1 MSFQLTAQTA
11 EGARFVA
18 LAENLVDELAAC
30 AGVYDREN
38 RYPFKSFQALKRI
51 GYLCGPV
58 PEELGGLGVTSVHDV
73 LVGQT
78 RLAGGDAS
86 LAIGVNMHFAYLLN
100 VVRRYE
106 MAVASGNER
115 RVGAL
120 GAALEEI
127 ARNGVVFAAAGS
139 EPGQDLTRPATTA
152 ARTDAGWVVSGRKI
166 FCTMSPAAD
175 VFYTAVTFTGDDGE
189 ERYGY
194 AMVPREAPGV
204 VVHDDWDA
212 LGMRASGSHSVSFQD
227 VPLPA
232 DALRGG
238 FPAGDAVPYME
249 RNLTAG
255 LFHASASLGI
265 AESAH
270 ALAVRKLGRRGANG
284 HGREGVLVA
293 ESTIELAACRAAL
306 ARAAEPHRR
315 APRGLSRRR
324 TAPTRNSIALFAE
337 AQAAKAFIGQAAP
350 RIVDRALALSGGGG
364 YLNGSPL
371 ARAYRDVRAGAFM
384 HPLGDNRAYE
394 FLGQFA
400 LGLEPSL
407 H

>member
-1 MSFQLTAQTA
+1 MSFQLTARTA

-18 LAENLVDELAAC
+18 LAESLTDELAAC

-38 RYPFKSFQALKRI
+38 RYPFKSFQALKRS
-51 GYLCGPV
+51 GYFTAPV
-58 PEELGGLGVTSVHDV
+58 PERLGGLGATSVHDV

-78 RLAGGDAS
+78 RLARGDAS

-106 MAVASGNER
+106 MAVAAGNER
-115 RVGAL
+115 RAGAL
-120 GAALEEI
+120 EASLEEI
-127 ARNGVVFAAAGS
+127 TRTGVVFAAAGS

-152 ARTDAGWVVSGRKI
+152 ARSADGWVVSGRKI

-175 VFYTAVTFTGDDGE
+175 VFYVAVTFTGDDGG

-194 AMVPREAPGV
+194 AMVPRNARGV

-212 LGMRASGSHSVSFQD
+212 LGMRASGSHSVSFED
-227 VPLPA
+227 VELPA
-232 DALRGG
+232 SALRGG

-249 RNLTAG
+249 RNLNAG
-255 LFHASASLGI
+255 LLHASASLGI
-265 AESAH
+265 AESAYS
-270 ALAVRKLGRRGANG
+270 LAVRKLGERGANG

-306 ARAAEPHRR
+306 GRAGNLIDAHHD
-315 APRGLSRRR
+315 AYR
-324 TAPTRNSIALFAE
+324 TWDGPDEELIALFAE
-337 AQAAKAFIGQAAP
+337 AQAAKAFIGRTAP

-394 FLGQFA
+394 FLGQVA
-400 LGLEPSL
+400 LGLEPAL